1 MAHGAPD
8 HTRLTESGFAHY
20 VDKVVLRN
28 SAALCVA
35 PAWEE
40 ALNVDIQ
47 GVWGYMWGWCDTH
60 QFQVRITI
68 DGVVIFIMTINQ
80 MHGGG
85 FWGSNSPWDKF
96 GCTKFSEVAGD
107 LSFGMFYD
115 EKWGLY
121 IHSNI
126 TIEIRRAAAMGNLA
140 SWGIYYKELI

>member
-20 VDKVVLRN
+20 VDRVVIRN
-28 SAALCVA
+28 SAALCA
-35 PAWEE
+35 TPAWEE

-68 DGVVIFIMTINQ
+68 DGVVVFYHTIAQ
-80 MHGGG
+80 LMGGG
-85 FWGSNSPWDKF
+85 FMGISSSWDKF
-96 GCTKFSEVAGD
+96 GVTSYSEVAGD
-107 LSFGMFYD
+107 LNFGMFYE

-126 TIEIRRAAAMGNLA
+126 TIEIRRAAAVGNLA